1 MSMDAV
7 RYRTNLS
14 VSNQLAPT
22 VVVSSGGELSRKHLE
37 PSSRLQPLAS
47 DTLELSKKTTTT
59 PATASSLL
67 QRLGN
72 AFNGE

>member
-7 RYRTNLS
+7 RYRTNLPIS
-14 VSNQLAPT
+14 SQLAPT

-37 PSSRLQPLAS
+37 PSSRLQPIAS

-59 PATASSLL
+59 HTTAPSLL

-72 AFNGE
+72 AFNGK

>member
-7 RYRTNLS
+7 RYRANLP
-14 VSNQLAPT
+14 VSSQLAAT

-47 DTLELSKKTTTT
+47 DTLELSKKTTTRAAA
-59 PATASSLL
+59 PSLL

-72 AFNGE
+72 AFNGK

>member
-14 VSNQLAPT
+14 VSSQLAPT

-59 PATASSLL
+59 PATVPSLL
-67 QRLGN
+67 QRLGK
-72 AFNGE
+72 AFNGK